1 MAKFHLT
8 NQMLVSELKK
18 EFNDAFG
25 AKLRI
30 YVGRSQVNDDTTL
43 LAAGLKTEGI
53 FECRSSLTCG
63 RFIERMQEEFA
74 LKVKIYTCDEWVAV
88 LDGLTLESAGK
99 VKKNAVKADMQSMIA
114 YQHANNKDEIK
125 ESEIKTIKDSY
136 FIIDGITYSFNKK
149 GEAIICYGTKLFGD
163 IVIPE
168 EISYEGKNYFVTEW
182 GWSDDDDNEDDGDD
196 LYIDDED
203 NFDDDD
209 TGFRNNENITSV
221 RLPNS
226 LKNIWF
232 DAISGCPN
240 LTKITIGT
248 GLKKID
254 SEAFSFC
261 DKLTQIRIYADKKN
275 VECADD
281 AYLGNNEPLFVYG
294 EESIPFFTNTEHILY
309 LFNELSK
316 KDVYTSGFSTDKK
329 AIEKIF
335 KNTLSNTKEDI
346 LARLTI
352 IDSMYSTQM
361 NKRYYGLD
369 ELADVISHFDNL
381 KELAIQFVKHP
392 NDASIFTC
400 NIKQKGFF
408 SILKTEKTYSLFNEK
423 YGIKK
428 NGDDS
433 GVAISLISKY
443 LYFLTDYQFPIYDS
457 IAMEVFPKLW
467 NYCGFIDMPKY
478 KTTLSSSEDNYGNSA
493 IECFV
498 TAINQLLSK
507 LGLQEEPRKYDILDR
522 IMWFTGKICRGNL
535 SLVISQ
541 DDYSALA
548 DSYKAESSTNK
559 FDFDIEK
566 ADLSKLLFLKENK
579 LLREFFELAKKL
591 GKA

>member
-1 MAKFHLT
+1 
-8 NQMLVSELKK
+8 
-18 EFNDAFG
+18 
-25 AKLRI
+25 
-30 YVGRSQVNDDTTL
+30 
-43 LAAGLKTEGI
+43 
-53 FECRSSLTCG
+53 
-63 RFIERMQEEFA
+63 
-74 LKVKIYTCDEWVAV
+74 
-88 LDGLTLESAGK
+88 
-99 VKKNAVKADMQSMIA
+99 
-114 YQHANNKDEIK
+114 
-125 ESEIKTIKDSY
+125 
-136 FIIDGITYSFNKK
+136 
-149 GEAIICYGTKLFGD
+149 
-163 IVIPE
+163 
-168 EISYEGKNYFVTEW
+168 
-182 GWSDDDDNEDDGDD
+182 
-196 LYIDDED
+196 
-203 NFDDDD
+203 
-209 TGFRNNENITSV
+209 
-221 RLPNS
+221 
-226 LKNIWF
+226 
-232 DAISGCPN
+232 
-240 LTKITIGT
+240 
-248 GLKKID
+248 
-254 SEAFSFC
+254 
-261 DKLTQIRIYADKKN
+261 
-275 VECADD
+275 
-281 AYLGNNEPLFVYG
+281 
-294 EESIPFFTNTEHILY
+294 
-309 LFNELSK
+309 
-316 KDVYTSGFSTDKK
+316 VYTSGFSTDKK